1 MDSINNLFQFNGVDG
16 EPTIWMSIGAMAI
29 AAVLSLIIT
38 KVYQITF
45 TGERY
50 SQAFVHTIIMM
61 SVIVSVVMNVVSGN
75 AGGAFGLFAVFS
87 LIRFRS
93 AVTNAKD
100 IAYIFFGL
108 CVGMTAGLFQ
118 FELAI
123 VLTLFASLVFYILF
137 KVDYGVGK
145 DTQILKITVPENLND
160 ENLFDEILKEKTDNY
175 QLRQVETTNLGTMI
189 LYTFAIRCKV
199 DTKDQELLN
208 VIREKK
214 RKSESVIVLSENE
227 RLSTQKNR
235 SPERFFSLILLYI
248 FNNNRYPLPDSDT
261 HRGESQFRISFLH
274 FINKCRKNSCA
285 ACA

>member
-1 MDSINNLFQFNGVDG
+1 MHQINNLFSFNGLEG
-16 EPTIWMSIGAMAI
+16 QPTILMSLAAMAL

-38 KVYQITF
+38 KVYISTF

-61 SVIVSVVMNVVSGN
+61 SVVVSVVMNVVSGN
-75 AGGAFGLFAVFS
+75 AGVAFGLFAVFS

-123 VLTLFASLVFYILF
+123 VLTVFASLIFYLLF
-137 KVDYGVGK
+137 KFDYGKGK
-145 DTQILKITVPENLND
+145 DTQILKVTVPENLNHED
-160 ENLFDEILKEKTDNY
+160 LFEDILGELTDFH

-189 LYTFAIRCKV
+189 LYTFAIRSKV
-199 DTKDQELLN
+199 NTKDQVLLDA
-208 VIREKK
+208 IRERNANLKV
-214 RKSESVIVLSENE
+214 SLSY
-227 RLSTQKNR
+227 L
-235 SPERFFSLILLYI
+235 
-248 FNNNRYPLPDSDT
+248 
-261 HRGESQFRISFLH
+261 
-274 FINKCRKNSCA
+274 
-285 ACA
+285 